1 MKCVLRRILGSIA
14 ILGIL
19 FLMSTCTKDD
29 NSCKDVIQGD
39 FELVE

>member
-1 MKCVLRRILGSIA
+1 MKRVLKGILRSIGL
-14 ILGIL
+14 LGIL
-19 FLMSTCTKDD
+19 LLLSTCTKED